1 MPGYL
6 EVAGIPLR
14 AGRDISD
21 DDIVHRRRVAVVD
34 ERLAARL
41 WQGDAIGKRLSV
53 EYAKGPLEVVGV
65 AGHIRARDI
74 RDADTLMIYVPSHL
88 YEIEQTLV
96 VRTREP
102 LSTIAPAIKRA
113 VEALGPGR
121 PVFDIRPMQ
130 RIIAESIDDTRFTML
145 VLSGFAVAALV
156 LAGVGLYGTL
166 SYLTSQR
173 TQEFGVRLA
182 LGASAAG
189 ILRLVVGEGLVLTAA
204 GAALGL
210 AGALS
215 LTRTLRGLLYEVT
228 PLDGATI
235 AGVVALLG
243 AVALMAIAWPAWRAS
258 RVDPTTA
265 LRAE

>member
-6 EVAGIPLR
+6 DVMGIPLR

-21 DDIVHRRRVAVVD
+21 DDIIYGRRVAVVD
-34 ERLAARL
+34 DRLAAQF
-41 WQGDAIGKRLSV
+41 WQGNAIGKRLSV
-53 EYAKGPLEVVGV
+53 DSKQPLEVVGV

-74 RDADTLMIYVPSHL
+74 RDSGTLMIYVPSHV

-96 VRTREP
+96 VKTR
-102 LSTIAPAIKRA
+102 APVSSIGTAIKEG

-121 PVFDIRPMQ
+121 PVFNIRPMDD
-130 RIIAESIDDTRFTML
+130 IVEASIDNTRFTTL
-145 VLSGFAVAALV
+145 VLSGFAIASLV

-166 SYLTSQR
+166 AYLTFQR
-173 TQEFGVRLA
+173 TREFGVRLA
-182 LGASAAG
+182 LGASVG
-189 ILRLVVGEGLVLTAA
+189 SILRLVFREACLLTGL

-210 AGALS
+210 VGALAIARV
-215 LTRTLRGLLYEVT
+215 LQGLLYGVT
-228 PLDGATI
+228 PVDGLTI
-235 AGVVALLG
+235 LSVVALVA
-243 AVALMAIAWPAWRAS
+243 AVALVAVSWPAWRAA